1 MRTLATRQDSAQ
13 SALLWLLQS
22 AQVPV
27 FICVP
32 QIGST
37 VLLVGVLAPG
47 CARSFC
53 DVLFFLSFHS
63 FSVVSLASGLDVLAD
78 PFHVYEITMLDAL
91 LLLHHFAIFHGSSF
105 LFGCFRLVPSS
116 HLQDSC
122 SRCLDA
128 SAGLICHLESGC
140 PVQRSRFCFYCFYW
154 LCFYLACQKC
164 QLPCNLCLLTCFGE
178 FFLVL
183 RCPYLCSVLDL
194 FQYPLL
200 ASFAFFKSL
209 LRRLVLRRWEGIVII
224 TPLPLPPA

>member
-27 FICVP
+27 FFYGFTCW
-32 QIGST
+32 GSCSGMRKIILRCF
-37 VLLVGVLAPG
+37 V
-47 CARSFC
+47 
-53 DVLFFLSFHS
+53 FLSFHS

-116 HLQDSC
+116 NLQDSC

-178 FFLVL
+178 FLLVL

-209 LRRLVLRRWEGIVII
+209 LRRLVLRR
-224 TPLPLPPA
+224 